1 MGKRRAVSILSDT
14 NTSERSFSDPS
25 SFSDKRIYSTA
36 SLSELRTEDG
46 LMRKSYTVSISN
58 PSEKDASFKSSVP
71 LRRLSSSKSSGSL
84 LFNTGRRL
92 SIKRKATSPEKP
104 EEKSE
109 ILAVD
114 NNLKT
119 GAVFYFDN
127 DIALSTVNLML
138 MAIRRS
144 QIGYYSMPFPS
155 EGVSRAN
162 TTPSMLSQF
171 IEGLLDV
178 YHTYITTPYNVL
190 KEEQY
195 FYLKGYNFVVM
206 FTHNKSGK
214 CICLG
219 SFPSD
224 LLTHLK
230 QEDIRYVRMRDE
242 DEDELA

>member
-1 MGKRRAVSILSDT
+1 MCIISSCLPPSPPEVSYSIQGDAYRREGCILS
-14 NTSERSFSDPS
+14 SPR
-25 SFSDKRIYSTA
+25 
-36 SLSELRTEDG
+36 
-46 LMRKSYTVSISN
+46 V
-58 PSEKDASFKSSVP
+58 
-71 LRRLSSSKSSGSL
+71 
-84 LFNTGRRL
+84 
-92 SIKRKATSPEKP
+92 KRKTTSPEKP

-119 GAVFYFDN
+119 GAVFYFTN
-127 DIALSTVNLML
+127 DIALSTVNLMM

-144 QIGYYSMPFPS
+144 QIGYYSMPYPS
-155 EGVSRAN
+155 DGVSRAN

-178 YHTYITTPYNVL
+178 YHTYITTPHNVL
-190 KEEQY
+190 KEDQY

-206 FTHNKSGK
+206 FTHDKNGK

-224 LLTHLK
+224 LLAHLK
-230 QEDIRYVRMRDE
+230 QEDVRFVRMRDE
-242 DEDELA
+242 DEDDIAEFAWIL

>member
-1 MGKRRAVSILSDT
+1 MKLGGRHDGIDILFPYQIHQRRTLRLNHPCRFAESHCWEDII
-14 NTSERSFSDPS
+14 RSCLLPNPPEVFCLIPEDV
-25 SFSDKRIYSTA
+25 Y
-36 SLSELRTEDG
+36 RTEC
-46 LMRKSYTVSISN
+46 
-58 PSEKDASFKSSVP
+58 SFP
-71 LRRLSSSKSSGSL
+71 LTPR
-84 LFNTGRRL
+84 
-92 SIKRKATSPEKP
+92 IKRKATSPEKP

-206 FTHNKSGK
+206 FTHNKRGK

-242 DEDELA
+242 DEDELAEFAWIL